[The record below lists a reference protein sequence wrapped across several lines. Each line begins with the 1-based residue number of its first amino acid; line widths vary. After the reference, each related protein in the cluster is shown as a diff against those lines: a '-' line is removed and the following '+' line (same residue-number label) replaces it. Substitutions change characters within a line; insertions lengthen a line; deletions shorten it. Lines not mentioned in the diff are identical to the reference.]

1 MSGSILDGRDISNQ
15 IKAELAISVKEMLDA
30 GQRAPHLGAILVG
43 EDPASQAYV
52 GSKVRACEKIG
63 FKSSLIR
70 LPANTSEEELL
81 SEVEKMNKDD
91 LLDGF
96 IVQLPLPKGIDET
109 KVIEAVLPEKDVDGF
124 HPINVGKL
132 ALGLDGFVSATPK
145 GIIELIRRSGLV
157 VTGKHCVILGRSNIV
172 GGPMAMLLRQ
182 NTEPGNCTVTICHSR
197 TKGLDNHTKRAD
209 ILIAAIGQAE
219 FVKADMVKEGA
230 IVIDVGINRVD
241 DASRERG
248 YRLVGDVDYEKVA
261 PKSSYITPVPGGV
274 GPMTIAALLMNTL
287 KARETNMNQF

>member
-1 MSGSILDGRDISNQ
+1 
-15 IKAELAISVKEMLDA
+15 MLDA

-52 GSKVRACEKIG
+52 GSKVKACEKIG
-63 FKSSLIR
+63 FKSSLLR

-197 TKGLDNHTKRAD
+197 TKGLDDHTKRAD

-248 YRLVGDVDYEKVA
+248 YRLVGDVDYEKVS

>member
-15 IKAELAISVKEMLDA
+15 IKAELAISVKMMLDA

-197 TKGLDNHTKRAD
+197 TKGLDDHTKRAD

>member
-52 GSKVRACEKIG
+52 GSKVKACEKVG
-63 FKSSLIR
+63 FKSTLLR
-70 LPANTSEEELL
+70 LPANTTEEELL

-145 GIIELIRRSGLV
+145 GIIELIRRSGVV

-197 TKGLDNHTKRAD
+197 TKGLDDHTKRAD
-209 ILIAAIGQAE
+209 ILIAAIGQPE
-219 FVKADMVKEGA
+219 FVKAEMVKEGA

-248 YRLVGDVDYEKVA
+248 YKLVGDVDYEKVA